1 MKYLWMCSLLVAITF
16 PFISHSAPGPA
27 SEGVQVIEVTAK
39 KYEFDPFPIRAKQGT
54 KVQLN
59 KTEYGSSLASNGCF
73 ASFQRTECR
82 TLLRTRRHRVSS
94 HILIGSNYSFV
105 RRTEHPLPG
114 AVENIRCSAG

>member
-1 MKYLWMCSLLVAITF
+1 MDVLVARGDNI
-16 PFISHSAPGPA
+16 PFHSHSARGPA

-39 KYEFDPFPIRAKQGT
+39 KYEFNPSPVRVKQGT

-59 KTEYGSSLASNGCF
+59 NAKYGNSLAGNGCF
-73 ASFQRTECR
+73 ASFQCTECR

-94 HILIGSNYSFV
+94 HVLIGSNYSFV

-114 AVENIRCSAG
+114 AVENIRSSAG